1 MQFRD
6 LNEIEIFVCS
16 TYKFVYCLKFATLFC
31 KPRHTQSI
39 MENPP
44 AARATRSRRPTE
56 KAIQMMEQPKQ
67 KRRTKNEKARD
78 DEAEELR
85 KKGEAE
91 ATQESLNGIA
101 CLEDEMALVDAGA
114 MTAHPRHRNG
124 VL

>member
-1 MQFRD
+1 
-6 LNEIEIFVCS
+6 
-16 TYKFVYCLKFATLFC
+16 
-31 KPRHTQSI
+31 